1 MVSTKHRIKVLLGV
15 LSAVVV
21 VSLFAFSFSLF
32 NAHHVYAQA
41 SGSGFNQPGN
51 VLISDQFNN
60 RVIEVN
66 RDKQIVWS
74 FG

>member
-1 MVSTKHRIKVLLGV
+1 MVSTKHRIQVLLGV

-32 NAHHVYAQA
+32 NAHHVDAQA
-41 SGSGFNQPGN
+41 SGGGFNQPGN